1 MKKFKLGLQ
10 LYTVRDEMAKD
21 VEPTLKAVS
30 EMGYEVVEPAGYFD
44 KTAEEFRAL
53 LDKYNLEAVSVHQT
67 HDVFLSEP
75 EKNVAT
81 LKTLGVK
88 YCAIP
93 WMGAEN
99 HKDNAGFEK
108 AVEEILTVSKLLS
121 ESGITLLYH
130 NHEFEFQKFED
141 KYLFDWLYETVGLNN
156 LKPEIDTCWVAYGGE
171 NVVAY
176 MKKYAGQID
185 CLHLKD
191 FECDKLGAGPVYDL
205 IDSTGAVDVSKN
217 RESRNFKFRPLGKGM
232 QNFDAIIK
240 AAEECGVKYL
250 IVEQDQSYDTPSLES
265 ARISIEYL
273 KSMGL

>member
-21 VEPTLKAVS
+21 VEATLKAVS
-30 EMGYEVVEPAGYFD
+30 EMGYEIVEPAGYFD

-67 HDVFLSEP
+67 HDVFLNDP

-93 WMGAEN
+93 WMGAEK
-99 HKDNAGFEK
+99 HKGNAGFEE
-108 AVEEILTVSKLLS
+108 AVNEILTVSKLLS
-121 ESGITLLYH
+121 ENGISLLYH

-141 KYLFDWLYETVGLNN
+141 KYLFDWLYETVGLDN
-156 LKPEIDTCWVAYGGE
+156 LNPEIDTCWVAYGGE
-171 NVVAY
+171 DVVAY
-176 MKKYAGQID
+176 MKKYAGHID

-191 FECDKLGAGPVYDL
+191 FECDKLGAGPVYEL
-205 IDSTGAVDVSKN
+205 IDSTGAVDVTKN

-232 QNFDAIIK
+232 QDFDAIIK

-250 IVEQDQSYDTPSLES
+250 IVEQDQSYDTSSLEN
-265 ARISIEYL
+265 ARMSIEYL